1 MTLKSRK
8 MDMKQH
14 ITATVGVCGG
24 RPCVAGTRIRVQD
37 IVLRTEA
44 GASPDEILASLP
56 HITLADIYAALAYY
70 YDNRDAIDAQIA
82 ESDARVATF
91 KFSSTPAAQVGE

>member
-1 MTLKSRK
+1 MLKSFG
-8 MDMKQH
+8 MGDKQH
-14 ITATVGVCGG
+14 ITATPGVCGG

-56 HITLADIYAALAYY
+56 HITLADIYAALTYY

-82 ESDARVATF
+82 ESDQRVIAF
-91 KFSSTPAAQVGE
+91 KSSGMPAAPIGE